1 MANKFMMKID
11 ELTSITVF
19 PKNHARAGFTFGFR
33 MFVGLPHIKDQKRN
47 LRPTCYDLLMLV
59 QIRPAGN

>member
-19 PKNHARAGFTFGFR
+19 PKSHARAVFTFGFR
-33 MFVGLPHIKDQKRN
+33 MSGLPHIKDQKRN